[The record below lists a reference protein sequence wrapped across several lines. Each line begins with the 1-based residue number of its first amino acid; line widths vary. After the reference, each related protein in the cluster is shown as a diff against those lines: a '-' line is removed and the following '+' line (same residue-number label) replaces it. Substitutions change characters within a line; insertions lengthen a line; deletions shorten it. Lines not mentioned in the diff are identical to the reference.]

1 MHSPW
6 HFLAEILLNRWVWF
20 IILGLVWISIEKKRD
35 NIYFHHYIL
44 IFGVDN
50 INEVVNIY
58 TSNKVIKWIASLD
71 FIFFMSVLEQHSHK
85 VDCFP
90 WLHFLGL
97 FWSKTVIKWIAS
109 LDFIFLGLF
118 WSKTV
123 KKWIVSLDFF
133 FLGLFW
139 VNIEK
144 KVHELYFSC
153 YILILVGNINEF
165 TSIPKATTGAWSGLF
180 PLIFKMP
187 YIWYSD
193 FWWQGFDNSY

>member
-1 MHSPW
+1 
-6 HFLAEILLNRWVWF
+6 
-20 IILGLVWISIEKKRD
+20 
-35 NIYFHHYIL
+35 
-44 IFGVDN
+44 VDN

-58 TSNKVIKWIASLD
+58 TCNK
-71 FIFFMSVLEQHSHK
+71 
-85 VDCFP
+85 
-90 WLHFLGL
+90 
-97 FWSKTVIKWIAS
+97 VIKWIAS

-165 TSIPKATTGAWSGLF
+165 TSIPKATTGA
-180 PLIFKMP
+180 
-187 YIWYSD
+187 
-193 FWWQGFDNSY
+193 

>member
-58 TSNKVIKWIASLD
+58 TSNK
-71 FIFFMSVLEQHSHK
+71 
-85 VDCFP
+85 
-90 WLHFLGL
+90 
-97 FWSKTVIKWIAS
+97 VIKWIAS